1 MGMKKKSFSQS
12 QKGDEVDIS
21 PLIDMVF
28 ILLIFFIVTTVFI
41 DERGFETP
49 GSSNSPDDPDEPTE
63 PVIFRITRDGNIVLD
78 DAQIP
83 FGAVRRTIIN
93 RSQQDTVPVIVE
105 VEQGARSGLAIRV
118 YDEALLAGAESPTL
132 KIAE

>member
-1 MGMKKKSFSQS
+1 MKKKSFSQS
-12 QKGDEVDIS
+12 QKGDDVDIS

-49 GSSNSPDDPDEPTE
+49 GSSNSPDEPDEPTE
-63 PVIFRITRDGNIVLD
+63 PVIFRITRDGNIMLD
-78 DAQIP
+78 GDQISI
-83 FGAVRRTIIN
+83 GAVRRTIIN
-93 RSQQDTVPVIVE
+93 RSQRDTVPVIVE
-105 VEQGARSGLAIRV
+105 VEEGSRSGLALRV
-118 YDEALLAGAESPTL
+118 YDESLIAGAESPTL

>member
-1 MGMKKKSFSQS
+1 MKRKSFSQS
-12 QKGDEVDIS
+12 QKGDDVDIS

-49 GSSNSPDDPDEPTE
+49 GNSNAPDQPDEPQE
-63 PVIFRITRDGNIVLD
+63 PVIFRITRDGNIMFEDNQV
-78 DAQIP
+78 AM
-83 FGAVRRTIIN
+83 GAIRRTIIN
-93 RSQQDTVPVIVE
+93 RSQREPVPVIVE
-105 VEQGARSGLAIRV
+105 VEEGSRSGLALRV

-132 KIAE
+132 KIAD

>member
-1 MGMKKKSFSQS
+1 MKRKSFSQS

-49 GSSNSPDDPDEPTE
+49 GSSNAPDEPDDPLE
-63 PVIFRITRDGNIVLD
+63 PVIFRITRDGNIMFEGNQVS
-78 DAQIP
+78 I
-83 FGAVRRTIIN
+83 GAIRRTIIN
-93 RSQQDTVPVIVE
+93 RSQRDTVPVIVE
-105 VEQGARSGLAIRV
+105 VEKGSRSGLALRV
-118 YDEALLAGAESPTL
+118 YDEALLSGADAPTL